1 MSTTPTFAEAKG
13 LESNQAAKALAKEK
27 SLQAAKN
34 KQDKS
39 SWPIFYT
46 DKGGKVIEL
55 TFKPKGCY
63 SNFLGNLK
71 SKKEKANLD
80 GLITKWKSEGKF
92 LYSHEIDGAYAKY
105 QAELKAKV
113 EAEEAKALEKEVS
126 QELQKEDLMAAKK
139 AAREATKAAIAKAEA
154 AKG

>member
-13 LESNQAAKALAKEK
+13 LESNQAAKALAKK
-27 SLQAAKN
+27 NSIQAAKN

-46 DKGGKVIEL
+46 DRGGKVIEL

-63 SNFLGNLK
+63 SNYLGSLK
-71 SKKEKANLD
+71 NKKEKATLD
-80 GLITKWKSEGKF
+80 ASITKWKSEGKF
-92 LYSHEIDGAYAKY
+92 LYAHEIDQAYAKY
-105 QAELKAKV
+105 QLELKAKA

-126 QELQKEDLMAAKK
+126 QEIQKEDLMAAKK